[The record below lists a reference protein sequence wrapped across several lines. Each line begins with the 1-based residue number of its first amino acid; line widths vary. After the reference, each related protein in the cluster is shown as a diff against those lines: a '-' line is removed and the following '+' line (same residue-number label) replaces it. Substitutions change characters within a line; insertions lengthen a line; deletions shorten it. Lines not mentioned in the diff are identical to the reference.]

1 MKIKDI
7 KVYLREKKGFYYAV
21 IVYKNA
27 LDKRKEKWFSTKLS
41 IRGNKKR
48 AEAIADQILAEF
60 EIPEED
66 LYLTVEPK
74 KASKNCISDA
84 SLDELTQTQIANLL
98 FADYIIKYL
107 PLTRKRRRKI
117 EDTTYA
123 SYSASVNS
131 VVAPY
136 FRKKKIK
143 LKDLTAKDIQDF
155 YDEQLERVKAN
166 TVIRYHA
173 IIRLSLCYA
182 RKMRYIKENPIEEV
196 EKPEKNQFVGK
207 FYTASE
213 LSKLIELAK
222 ETKLEIP
229 IIMGGFYGL
238 RRSEIVGLR
247 WSAIDFEN
255 NIFYINHTVTTPKID
270 GVTKIVAKDRAKSKS
285 SLRALPLSVDVKEI
299 LLAHKQKQEEYRK
312 KFKRSYNK
320 EWLDYVMVDELG
332 NLIMPNSVT
341 GTFKSFLRRNE
352 LREIRFHDLRHT
364 CASLLLNKGKHEGIT
379 LKDIQVWLGHSDFS
393 TTANTYS
400 HLDATSKGFSLSAL
414 EKAITL

>member
-1 MKIKDI
+1 MMG
-7 KVYLREKKGFYYAV
+7 VLHFV
-21 IVYKNA
+21 VQKNA
-27 LDKRKEKWFSTKLS
+27 LDKRKEKWFPTKLP
-41 IRGNKKR
+41 IRGNKKK
-48 AEAIADQILAEF
+48 AEAMADQILAEF
-60 EIPEED
+60 EIPAED
-66 LYLTVEPK
+66 LYLTEESTKV
-74 KASKNCISDA
+74 SKNCIADA
-84 SLDELTQTQIANLL
+84 ELEDLAQTQIANLL
-98 FADYIIKYL
+98 FSDYIKKYL
-107 PLTRKRRRKI
+107 PMTRKRRRKI
-117 EDTTYA
+117 EDTTY
-123 SYSASVNS
+123 SGYEASVKS

-136 FRKKKIK
+136 FQKKKIK

-155 YDEQLERVKAN
+155 YDKQLERVKAN

-182 RKMRYIKENPIEEV
+182 RKMGYIKVNPIEEV
-196 EKPEKNQFVGK
+196 EKPEKNQFIGK
-207 FYTASE
+207 FYTAHE

-222 ETKLEIP
+222 GTKLEIP
-229 IIMGGFYGL
+229 VIMGGFYGL

-247 WSAIDFEN
+247 WSAFDFEN
-255 NIFYINHTVTTPKID
+255 NVFYINHTVTTPKID
-270 GVTKIVAKDRAKSKS
+270 GKVKIVANDRAKTKS
-285 SLRALPLSVDVKEI
+285 SLRALPLNEEIKSI

-320 EWLDYVMVDELG
+320 EWLDYVLVDELG
-332 NLIMPNSVT
+332 NLIMPNSIT

-414 EKAITL
+414 EKAVTL